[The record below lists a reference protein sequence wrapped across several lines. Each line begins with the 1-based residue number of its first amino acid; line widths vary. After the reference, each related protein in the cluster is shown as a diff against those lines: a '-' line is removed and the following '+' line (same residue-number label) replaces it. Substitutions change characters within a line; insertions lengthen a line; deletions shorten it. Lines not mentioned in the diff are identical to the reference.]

1 MVTTAADP
9 KKKKKKKDGNN
20 CSSKQRVIVQTVN
33 KIFTDLPSEHERV
46 MMAFQVKTKITL
58 NSLCMNFN

>member
-1 MVTTAADP
+1 MVTTAADQ
-9 KKKKKKKDGNN
+9 KKKKRDGNN
-20 CSSKQRVIVQTVN
+20 CSSKQGVIVQSIN
-33 KIFTDLPSEHERV
+33 KIFTDLPSEHECV